1 MGDQLGGNTRDR
13 EKGPRCIALVG
24 PFGSGKTT
32 VLEAILARTGAIVRQ
47 GSVDQGNTVGDAS
60 AEARAHAMSV
70 ETNIAGTDYHD
81 DRYTFI
87 DCPGSVE
94 FQSEA
99 DGALAVTDLAIVV
112 AEADDK
118 KLPALQT
125 VLRSL
130 EERSIPHLLFIN
142 KIDKIRG
149 SFRSLLKTLQPA
161 SGVPLVVRQIPIWKN
176 GIATGFIDLALERA
190 HIYQEYATSEV
201 IEIPNDEQA
210 REVEARF
217 EMLEQI
223 ADYDDVLMEQLL
235 EDINPERDLVFR
247 DLVNELQAGDICPV
261 FVGAAL
267 HGNGIRR
274 LLKALR
280 HEAPG
285 ISRTRKRLG
294 LAAQASKDS
303 RLQVLKTWYTAHGGK
318 LSVARVLSGNIA
330 EGDTVTRSDGSQTR
344 VSGVLDLMGLQGT
357 KRGPAGPGDT
367 VALNK
372 LEGVLTGEALTADG
386 TSVKQLGELEIPK
399 PVIAFRVAA
408 KERKDEVKLSEALR
422 RLAEEDPS
430 LHVSYNQDT
439 GETLL
444 EGQGEMHLRVIQERL
459 TNRYSISAETG
470 TPTLP
475 YKETIRQPTRVRGRH
490 KKQSGGHGQFGDV
503 FLDIKPLQRGEGFVF
518 SNTITGGAVPKQY
531 IPSVREGIRDYL
543 SEGPLGF
550 PVVDIS
556 VNLSDG
562 SFHSVD
568 SSDQAFRMA
577 GQIAMREGMPVCDPV
592 LLEPICRVEIFCP
605 NDATARINA
614 IVSGRRGQLLGFDA
628 RPGWDG
634 WDAVKAL
641 MPESEIQDLIIE
653 LRSATSG
660 VATFYKTFDHLAEV
674 TGKQAELILQKNGN
688 QAA

>member
-1 MGDQLGGNTRDR
+1 MGDDHGETVRGR
-13 EKGPRCIALVG
+13 EAGPRCIALVG

-32 VLEAILARTGAIVRQ
+32 VLEAILARTGAINRQ
-47 GSVDQGNTVGDAS
+47 GSVDQGSTVGDAS
-60 AEARAHAMSV
+60 PEARAHAMSV
-70 ETNIAGTDYHD
+70 EANVASTDYLG
-81 DRYTFI
+81 DRFTFV

-94 FQSEA
+94 FLSEA
-99 DGALAVTDLAIVV
+99 NGALAGADLAIVV

-118 KLPALQT
+118 KLSALQMILKT
-125 VLRSL
+125 L
-130 EERSIPHLLFIN
+130 EDRGIPHLLFIN
-142 KIDKIRG
+142 KIDKFQGSIRN
-149 SFRSLLKTLQPA
+149 LLKAFQPA
-161 SGVPLVVRQIPIWKN
+161 SDAPLVVRQMPIWKN

-190 HIYQEYATSEV
+190 YVYKEHATSEV
-201 IEIPNDEQA
+201 IEIPDEEQA

-235 EDINPERDLVFR
+235 EDINPERDLVFS

-261 FVGAAL
+261 FIGSAE
-267 HGNGIRR
+267 HGNGIWR

-285 ISRTRKRLG
+285 ISQTCQRLG
-294 LAAQASKDS
+294 LATEAGKES
-303 RLQVLKTWYTAHGGK
+303 RLQVLKTYHTTRGGK
-318 LSVARVLSGNIA
+318 LSVARVLSGSIS
-330 EGDTVTRSDGSQTR
+330 EGDTVKRPDGSETR
-344 VSGVLDLMGLQGT
+344 VSGVLDLMGQQGT
-357 KRGPAGPGDT
+357 KRGRAERGET

-372 LEGVLTGEALTADG
+372 LEGVLTGETLTTDG
-386 TSVKQLGELEIPK
+386 SPAKNLQELDIPD
-399 PVIAFRVAA
+399 PVIAFSVSA
-408 KERKDEVKLSEALR
+408 KERKDEVKLSTALQR
-422 RLAEEDPS
+422 AVEEDPS
-430 LHVSYNQDT
+430 LRVTHSQDT

-444 EGQGEMHLRVIQERL
+444 EGRGEMHLRVTLERL
-459 TNRYSISAETG
+459 IGKYGISAEAG

-475 YKETIRQPTRVRGRH
+475 YKETIREATRVRGRH

-503 FLDIKPLQRGEGFVF
+503 ILDIKPLARGEGFVF
-518 SNTITGGAVPKQY
+518 SDTITGGAVPKQY

-543 SEGPLGF
+543 TEGPLGF

-577 GQIAMREGMPVCDPV
+577 GQIGMREGMPDCKPV
-592 LLEPICRVEIFCP
+592 LLEPMCRVEIFCP

-628 RPGWDG
+628 RPGWSG
-634 WDAVKAL
+634 WDAVAAI
-641 MPESEIQDLIIE
+641 MPESEIQDLIVE
-653 LRSATSG
+653 LRSATAG
-660 VATFYKTFDHLAEV
+660 VATFKKTFDHLAEV
-674 TGKQAELILQKNGN
+674 TGKQAELILQKHGRR
-688 QAA
+688 AA

>member
-1 MGDQLGGNTRDR
+1 MSDDQGGNTRGRD
-13 EKGPRCIALVG
+13 KGPRCIALVG

-32 VLEAILARTGAIVRQ
+32 VLEAILARTGAIERQ
-47 GSVDQGNTVGDAS
+47 GVVDQGNTVGDAS

-70 ETNIAGTDYHD
+70 EANVAGTNYHGE
-81 DRYTFI
+81 RYTFV

-99 DGALAVTDLAIVV
+99 DGALAVVDIAIVV

-130 EERSIPHLLFIN
+130 EERGVPHLLFIN
-142 KIDKIRG
+142 KVDKFRG
-149 SFRSLLKTLQPA
+149 SVRSLLQTLQPA
-161 SGVPLVVRQIPIWKN
+161 SSVPLVVRQIPIWKN

-190 HIYQEYATSEV
+190 HIYQEHAASEV
-201 IEIPNDEQA
+201 VEIPNEEQA

-235 EDINPERDLVFR
+235 EDINPEKDLVFS
-247 DLVNELQAGDICPV
+247 DLVAELQAGDICPV
-261 FVGAAL
+261 FLGSAL

-285 ISRTRKRLG
+285 ISKTRQRLG
-294 LAAQASKDS
+294 LEGDAGKGSH
-303 RLQVLKTWYTAHGGK
+303 LQVLKTWYTPHGGK
-318 LSVARVLSGNIA
+318 MSIARVLSGKVA

-344 VSGVLDLMGLQGT
+344 VSGVLDLLGSQAT

-372 LEGVLTGEALTADG
+372 LEGVATGETLTADG
-386 TSVKQLGELEIPK
+386 SKTKNLFEPDFPA

-408 KERKDEVKLSEALR
+408 KERKDEVKLSDALR

-430 LHVSYNQDT
+430 LHISYNQDT

-459 TNRYSISAETG
+459 TSKYGISAETG
-470 TPTLP
+470 SPTLP
-475 YKETIRQPTRVRGRH
+475 YKETIRGSTRVRGRH

-503 FLDIKPLQRGEGFVF
+503 FLDIKPLPRGEGFVF
-518 SNTITGGAVPKQY
+518 SDTITGGAVPKQY

-543 SEGPLGF
+543 SSGPLGC

-577 GQIAMREGMPVCDPV
+577 GQIGMREGMPDCDPV
-592 LLEPICRVEIFCP
+592 LLEPICKVEIFCP

-634 WDAVKAL
+634 WDAVQAL
-641 MPESEIQDLIIE
+641 MPEAEIQDLIIE
-653 LRSATSG
+653 LRSATAG
-660 VATFYKTFDHLAEV
+660 VGTFRKSFDHLAEV
-674 TGKQAELILQKNGN
+674 TGKQADLILRKQGKD
-688 QAA
+688 AA